1 MVSDDVRELI
11 GRKRTIEI
19 LELLIASDK
28 LNYSEIENEVASSSD
43 TITDALEL
51 LCEHELVKRVEEGPK
66 NVKYSATETGEKF
79 FRATKAIE
87 EVLRE

>member
-19 LELLIASDK
+19 LELLIASDS
-28 LNYSEIENEVASSSD
+28 LNYSEIESEIASSSD

-51 LCEHELVKRVEEGPK
+51 LCEHELVERVEEGPK
-66 NVKYSATETGEKF
+66 NVKYHATETGQDF
-79 FRATKAIE
+79 HRAIE
-87 EVLRE
+87 AIEDMLRE

>member
-1 MVSDDVRELI
+1 MVSEDVRELI

-19 LELLIASDK
+19 LELLIASDN

-51 LCEHELVKRVEEGPK
+51 LCEHELAERVEQGPK
-66 NVKYSATETGEKF
+66 NVKYNATETGREF
-79 FRATKAIE
+79 HRAIE
-87 EVLRE
+87 AIEDVLRE